1 MTIYKCISSP
11 IKCVEYPLVLSSCGS
26 RVKRVARPEGRKG
39 DTLPRWSPVLCAY
52 SPVSSAARD
61 GELRDAV

>member
-1 MTIYKCISSP
+1 M
-11 IKCVEYPLVLSSCGS
+11 EYPLVLSSCGS